1 MSPDKIQDTLI
12 SLGYRLDDRG
22 SYWQTNALFRN
33 GDNRTALQIYKDSG
47 VWRDYVNNTPY
58 LKFEVLIAQTLGT
71 EDKKILAQYLKESDL
86 DTLGM
91 AHNKGD
97 KIEMEKIY
105 ENSTLDKLLPHY
117 DFYLQKGIDKPI
129 LKSLA
134 GGLATGGQLY
144 QRFVFPIFN
153 KNSQI
158 HGFSGRD
165 MLNKDNRPKWKHIG
179 RKSTWLYP
187 LYVPQSGEE
196 LIRDVI
202 ERAGEIILV
211 ESIGDLLACHQ
222 NGLNNV
228 IVSFGLDISPTLICE
243 MVEINPRKI
252 IIAFN
257 NDMGKESNR
266 GLDASIKNYL
276 KLLNHFDPH
285 KLRICLPVKN
295 DFGDM
300 SPQDFTQWKTKL
312 KELNPSDQAT
322 QIATLS
328 KALYKDRK
336 ISKALF
342 KNHKLLNV

>member
-1 MSPDKIQDTLI
+1 MSPSKIQDTLI

-22 SYWQTNALFRN
+22 AYWQTNAVFRN
-33 GDNRTALQIYKDSG
+33 GDNRTAVQIYKDSG

-58 LKFEVLIAQTLGT
+58 LKFEALIAKTLGT
-71 EDKKILAQYLKESDL
+71 DDKKLLDSYLKDSGLDDL
-86 DTLGM
+86 GV
-91 AHNKGD
+91 AHKKGERL
-97 KIEMEKIY
+97 EMEKIY

-117 DFYLQKGIDKPI
+117 DFYLEKGIDKHI
-129 LKSLA
+129 LQQLK
-134 GGLATGGQLY
+134 GGLATAGQLY

-187 LYVPQSGEE
+187 LYVPDEGSTPMRDALEE
-196 LIRDVI
+196 S
-202 ERAGEIILV
+202 GEIILV
-211 ESIGDLLACHQ
+211 ESIGDLLSCHQ
-222 NGLNNV
+222 RGLQNV

-243 MVEINPRKI
+243 MVEINPQKI

-257 NDMGKESNR
+257 NDTGKESNR

-276 KLLNHFDPH
+276 KLLNHFDVH
-285 KLRICLPVKN
+285 KLRICLPVQN

-300 SPQDFTQWKTKL
+300 SSQDFTQWKTKL
-312 KELNPSDQAT
+312 KELNPHDQALK
-322 QIATLS
+322 IATLS
-328 KALYKDRK
+328 KTLYKDRK

-342 KNHKLLNV
+342 KNHKLLNL

>member
-22 SYWQTNALFRN
+22 AYWQTNALFRN

-58 LKFEVLIAQTLGT
+58 LKFEVLVAQTLGT

-86 DTLGM
+86 DGLDI
-91 AHNKGD
+91 AHKKAD
-97 KIEMEKIY
+97 RIEMEKIY
-105 ENSTLDKLLPHY
+105 DPSTLTKLLPHY
-117 DFYLQKGIDKPI
+117 DFYLKKGIDKSI
-129 LKSLA
+129 LQMLQ
-134 GGLATGGQLY
+134 GGLATAGQLY
-144 QRFVFPIFN
+144 QRFVFPIYN
-153 KNSQI
+153 KNKQI

-165 MLNKDNRPKWKHIG
+165 MLDKDSRPKWKHIG

-187 LYVPQSGEE
+187 LYLSLTDGG
-196 LIRDVI
+196 LIRDHI
-202 ERAGEIILV
+202 EKGGEIILV
-211 ESIGDLLACHQ
+211 ESIGDLLSCHQ
-222 NGLNNV
+222 NGFYNV
-228 IVSFGLDISPTLICE
+228 VVSFGLDISPTLICE
-243 MVEINPRKI
+243 MLEINPHKI
-252 IIAFN
+252 IISFN
-257 NDMGKESNR
+257 NDAGQESNR

-300 SPQDFTQWKTKL
+300 DSADFREWKAKL
-312 KELNPSDQAT
+312 QCLDHQEQTSKIIELSRQ
-322 QIATLS
+322 
-328 KALYKDRK
+328 LYKGRK

-342 KNHKLLNV
+342 KNHKLLTV